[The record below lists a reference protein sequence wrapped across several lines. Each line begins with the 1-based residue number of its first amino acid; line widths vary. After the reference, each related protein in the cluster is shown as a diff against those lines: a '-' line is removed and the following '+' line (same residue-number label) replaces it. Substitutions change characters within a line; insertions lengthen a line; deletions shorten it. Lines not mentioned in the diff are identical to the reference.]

1 MKNVQLV
8 LAISAGI
15 LIVIAGLIINIIT
28 LKHCA
33 ILEEKLKVTQLK
45 VEYEETYRNITKR
58 YIKVNEMR
66 IGFLKEDI
74 DQLEENLKTLIDK
87 TSSFET
93 NQKRKN
99 IIIEAILKEL
109 SKNINTNIE

>member
-1 MKNVQLV
+1 
-8 LAISAGI
+8 
-15 LIVIAGLIINIIT
+15 
-28 LKHCA
+28 
-33 ILEEKLKVTQLK
+33 
-45 VEYEETYRNITKR
+45 
-58 YIKVNEMR
+58 MR
-66 IGFLKEDI
+66 IGFLREDI
-74 DQLEENLKTLIDK
+74 SQLEENLKNLIDK